1 MDLNDL
7 KFGKGNLKSLDDS
20 YDGDIKSDFTF
31 RQQFS
36 FKCCIDKT
44 NLNRLFQSYPTR
56 QVGTE
61 QAISIYVNMM
71 LSRHYDS
78 RVVSYDRRA
87 FIRLAT
93 NQSLCPT

>member
-1 MDLNDL
+1 MDFFLIIC
-7 KFGKGNLKSLDDS
+7 

-56 QVGTE
+56 
-61 QAISIYVNMM
+61 
-71 LSRHYDS
+71 
-78 RVVSYDRRA
+78 
-87 FIRLAT
+87 
-93 NQSLCPT
+93 